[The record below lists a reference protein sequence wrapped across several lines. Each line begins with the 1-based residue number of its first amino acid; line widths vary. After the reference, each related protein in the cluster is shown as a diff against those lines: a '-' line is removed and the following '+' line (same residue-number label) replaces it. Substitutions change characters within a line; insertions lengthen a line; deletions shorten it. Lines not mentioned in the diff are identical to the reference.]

1 MKYAYYLGCTV
12 PSRVNQYDAAVRK
25 SSERLGIELVDI
37 EGAGCCGPANIKS
50 INYKAWILLGARN
63 IALAEKM
70 GLDILA
76 LCNGCYST
84 MREVDHYLKNNQ
96 SLFKEINEILKEQNL
111 QITGKI
117 KIKQYVEALLDYGLE
132 KIKKKFVKTC
142 KGLKTAVHY
151 GCHLLKPSTVS
162 RLDNPESPKVVDQ
175 LTELTGAKSV
185 EWAFKN
191 KCCGA
196 PVLAINENL
205 ALKMIYD
212 KLVGAKKAG
221 ADCFVTVC
229 PFCFIELD
237 LIQLKAQEE
246 FKEEFNI
253 PVILLP
259 QLFGLAM
266 GIDEDALGLDLHR
279 ISTDNIVEYFK

>member
-12 PSRVNQYDAAVRK
+12 PARVNQYDAAVRK
-25 SSERLGIELVDI
+25 SSEKFGIELIDI
-37 EGAGCCGPANIKS
+37 EGAGCCGPVNIRA

-70 GLDILA
+70 SLDIVT

-84 MREVDHYLKNNQ
+84 MKEVDHNLKDNGT
-96 SLFKEINEILKEQNL
+96 LLKEVNEILKEEDL
-111 QITGKI
+111 SFSGKI
-117 KIKQYVEALLDYGLE
+117 KIKQYVEVLLDYGLD
-132 KIKKKFVKTC
+132 KIKEKFVKSC
-142 KGLKTAVHY
+142 DGLKAAVHY
-151 GCHLLKPSTVS
+151 GCHLLKPSNVS
-162 RLDNPESPKVVDQ
+162 QLDNPESPQILDQ
-175 LTELTGAKSV
+175 LTELTGAKSID
-185 EWAFKN
+185 WQYKN

-205 ALKMIYD
+205 TLKMMHE
-212 KLVGAKKAG
+212 KLIGAQNAG
-221 ADCFVTVC
+221 VDCFVTVC

-237 LIQLKAQEE
+237 LLQLKVQEE
-246 FKEEFNI
+246 FKEEFGI

-266 GIDEDALGLDLHR
+266 GLEPDVLGLDLHR
-279 ISTDNIVEYFK
+279 IDIDNILDFFK